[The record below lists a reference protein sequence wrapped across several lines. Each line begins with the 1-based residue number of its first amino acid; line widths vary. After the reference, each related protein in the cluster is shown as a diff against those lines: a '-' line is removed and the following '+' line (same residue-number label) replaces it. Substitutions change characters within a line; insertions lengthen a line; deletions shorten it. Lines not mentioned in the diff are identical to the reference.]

1 MSCIRKR
8 INNKTPTKIKDPV
21 VYMKS
26 DDFDVEEESS
36 ESVRNEDTIG
46 EWESSSD
53 DECDGI
59 SGIVKCVILLEM
71 RWNILRQ
78 QLVMDYYLDQRNTLT
93 VVQVILCQESLV
105 ASRNC

>member
-78 QLVMDYYLDQRNTLT
+78 LVMDYLDQRNTLT
-93 VVQVILCQESLV
+93 VVQVILYQESLV
-105 ASRNC
+105 AS